1 MPSQIALQVDPGSG
15 EPPFAQLRRQ
25 ITGLVA
31 AGELAPGDRLPPVRR
46 LAEDLGVAAN
56 TVARAYRELEADGV
70 LEGRGRS
77 GTFVRA
83 GVSQGRATSATASAR
98 EAAQRYADL
107 CRSLDLPPDEA
118 LALVRTALED

>member
-1 MPSQIALQVDPGSG
+1 MPSQIALQVDPDSS

-31 AGELAPGDRLPPVRR
+31 GGELAPGDRLPPVRR